1 LKKFEKK
8 LRRKKMSFEE
18 IAAMNQKLNI
28 GSNVS
33 VYQLPSYSRF
43 TLTSGPKG
51 ERVFNPS
58 PLSKLCAVLAV
69 ANTDPLD
76 VQRYV
81 MIKFVEL

>member
-1 LKKFEKK
+1 
-8 LRRKKMSFEE
+8 MSFEE
-18 IAAMNQKLNI
+18 IAAMNKKLNI

>member
-1 LKKFEKK
+1 
-8 LRRKKMSFEE
+8 MSVDE
-18 IAAMNQKLNI
+18 IGSMNRKLNI

-51 ERVFNPS
+51 ERVFNLS
-58 PLSKLCAVLAV
+58 SLSKLCAALAV

-81 MIKFVEL
+81 MF

>member
-1 LKKFEKK
+1 
-8 LRRKKMSFEE
+8 MSVDE
-18 IAAMNQKLNI
+18 IGSMNRKLNI

-58 PLSKLCAVLAV
+58 SLSKLCAALAV

-81 MIKFVEL
+81 MF